1 MAYDTVATIP
11 QRKRWRIEP
20 RYKIVACCFLAT
32 FAMYA
37 ERVGFSIAFTAMAKE
52 AQLDESI
59 KGTVMSA
66 FYWGYALSQVC
77 HWQPPPAS
85 YFCIRWSCYALM
97 LRTCPMTP
105 IRHAH
110 RQAMWLTC
118 LQVPGGWA
126 AQLYGGR
133 VTLIISFFLWSLV
146 SMFTPTNA
154 KNTHTIMAARVL
166 IGIAQGFIIP
176 SVHTVLSQVRSD
188 FERGRAC
195 MA

>member
-1 MAYDTVATIP
+1 MTRTAYDTVATIP

-85 YFCIRWSCYALM
+85 YFCI
-97 LRTCPMTP
+97 
-105 IRHAH
+105 
-110 RQAMWLTC
+110 
-118 LQVPGGWA
+118 
-126 AQLYGGR
+126 
-133 VTLIISFFLWSLV
+133 
-146 SMFTPTNA
+146 
-154 KNTHTIMAARVL
+154 
-166 IGIAQGFIIP
+166 
-176 SVHTVLSQVRSD
+176 
-188 FERGRAC
+188 
-195 MA
+195 